1 MLCFW
6 VGFER
11 MNSNLLY
18 YNIRIQL
25 SSYLKCSF
33 TNIEIT
39 EILKELNLFFPDE
52 MILEETEK
60 ELSYSDL
67 EEQLFN
73 INEKQVQRKE
83 KGVYYTDNDVT
94 EFIID
99 ECISHK
105 DEVTFLL
112 SSIFD
117 PTCGSGE
124 FLITALK
131 KKITINTTISDKR
144 NIKDIVKTIYGNDF
158 NPESISIT
166 KLRLFL
172 FILNECGVNSIKNLG
187 RILNENFSCEDF
199 LSYSNQRKFDFIIG
213 NPPYV
218 ENKGKTV
225 FGNLYADILNRVCNY
240 SNDKG
245 IIGFIIP
252 LSYIS
257 TPRMYKIRSRISETY
272 NTLYLYNYA
281 DRPGC
286 LFTQVHQK
294 LTILIAAKTE
304 EKRLIT
310 GNYQYWYNEERASL
324 FKKQTSIINPFKNE
338 KFIPKLGTV
347 EDKSIYEKILNK
359 SESLNKMILD
369 PKENDINNKPCL
381 YLNMRAAFW
390 IKAFLIK
397 HSGNEYKQF
406 VFENESK
413 RDYFYCLLNSSLF
426 WWFWICVSDCWHITN
441 KEIDAFKIPVSF
453 DSKIVKQLANNLDK
467 QLEKTKE
474 YVGTKQ
480 TDYEYKHKNCL
491 KEIHAIDDYINNLF
505 GLNNNE
511 NNYIK
516 NYSLVYRTSGGI
528 SKCV

>member
-144 NIKDIVKTIYGNDF
+144 NIKDADYVHVDSVGRPF
-158 NPESISIT
+158 C
-166 KLRLFL
+166 
-172 FILNECGVNSIKNLG
+172 CG
-187 RILNENFSCEDF
+187 
-199 LSYSNQRKFDFIIG
+199 
-213 NPPYV
+213 
-218 ENKGKTV
+218 
-225 FGNLYADILNRVCNY
+225 
-240 SNDKG
+240 
-245 IIGFIIP
+245 
-252 LSYIS
+252 
-257 TPRMYKIRSRISETY
+257 
-272 NTLYLYNYA
+272 
-281 DRPGC
+281 
-286 LFTQVHQK
+286 
-294 LTILIAAKTE
+294 
-304 EKRLIT
+304 
-310 GNYQYWYNEERASL
+310 
-324 FKKQTSIINPFKNE
+324 
-338 KFIPKLGTV
+338 
-347 EDKSIYEKILNK
+347 
-359 SESLNKMILD
+359 
-369 PKENDINNKPCL
+369 
-381 YLNMRAAFW
+381 
-390 IKAFLIK
+390 
-397 HSGNEYKQF
+397 
-406 VFENESK
+406 
-413 RDYFYCLLNSSLF
+413 
-426 WWFWICVSDCWHITN
+426 
-441 KEIDAFKIPVSF
+441 DA
-453 DSKIVKQLANNLDK
+453 
-467 QLEKTKE
+467 
-474 YVGTKQ
+474 
-480 TDYEYKHKNCL
+480 
-491 KEIHAIDDYINNLF
+491 
-505 GLNNNE
+505 
-511 NNYIK
+511 
-516 NYSLVYRTSGGI
+516 
-528 SKCV
+528 